1 MEYWSV
7 GVLRRVRIAPAQR
20 VGGAEGAT
28 AFSSGILCPA
38 ETQEWPD
45 KETCAG

>member
-1 MEYWSV
+1 
-7 GVLRRVRIAPAQR
+7 LAPTCPLLYGYSR
-20 VGGAEGAT
+20 TTAEGAT